1 MLRLVRRYLD
11 KNLGLS
17 SAELVP
23 HKPLPFENPLSLL
36 FCFCV
41 LSESLSNPVLS
52 FLFSITIDLRAEL
65 QTIAYSKQQQ
75 GRRRYETQRAENH
88 DELRGF
94 SHTLH
99 CKYLQPSYSYCVCYF
114 FHCCWNV
121 IMICNGSIQ
130 ITQ

>member
-11 KNLGLS
+11 KNLDLS

-65 QTIAYSKQQQ
+65 QTIAYSTQQ

-88 DELRGF
+88 DELGGL

-99 CKYLQPSYSYCVCYF
+99 CKYLQPSYSHWVCYVY
-114 FHCCWNV
+114 HYRLN
-121 IMICNGSIQ
+121 MIHKMGR
-130 ITQ
+130 

>member
-1 MLRLVRRYLD
+1 MVRLERRYLD
-11 KNLGLS
+11 KNLDLS

-41 LSESLSNPVLS
+41 LSESLSNPVLG

-75 GRRRYETQRAENH
+75 GRRYETQRAENP

-99 CKYLQPSYSYCVCYF
+99 CKYLCLSYSHWLYQESDVL
-114 FHCCWNV
+114 
-121 IMICNGSIQ
+121 G
-130 ITQ
+130 